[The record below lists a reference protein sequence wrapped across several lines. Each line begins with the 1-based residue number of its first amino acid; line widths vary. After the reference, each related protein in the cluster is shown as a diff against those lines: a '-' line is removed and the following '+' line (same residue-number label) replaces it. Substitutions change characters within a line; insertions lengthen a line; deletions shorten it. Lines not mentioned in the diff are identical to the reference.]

1 MELDLKEIPDN
12 EQQLIEQENKKN
24 HQIFKNRLF
33 LTSILNAVVFLV
45 FVFAM
50 SYYDWATVGVPLQ
63 QTADQVIT
71 GHTSGVAY
79 FNTNLLYA
87 KTGNSNSYQSFP
99 DVANQICPK
108 GDFFCLQLMSSL
120 RFTGGLCF
128 FILLCGSTFQVY
140 DIIRTIVY
148 LYTTTTFEEKEFAES
163 KQDNL
168 RHILTIGLFLVG
180 ITLNIFSLAY
190 MDVYFRYGASFWIFI
205 VGIVCFIVIIIYE
218 QLSMSKL

>member
-1 MELDLKEIPDN
+1 M
-12 EQQLIEQENKKN
+12 
-24 HQIFKNRLF
+24 
-33 LTSILNAVVFLV
+33 
-45 FVFAM
+45 
-50 SYYDWATVGVPLQ
+50 
-63 QTADQVIT
+63 
-71 GHTSGVAY
+71 
-79 FNTNLLYA
+79 
-87 KTGNSNSYQSFP
+87 
-99 DVANQICPK
+99 
-108 GDFFCLQLMSSL
+108 
-120 RFTGGLCF
+120 
-128 FILLCGSTFQVY
+128 
-140 DIIRTIVY
+140 Y